1 MIEYTPY
8 FVVINVIM
16 IIQKGNITS
25 DSITLSCCLS
35 QWVLVDLNLGDTQ
48 LEAAHY
54 LKTQKTFRIASPD

>member
-8 FVVINVIM
+8 VVVM
-16 IIQKGNITS
+16 IIQQGNITS
-25 DSITLSCCLS
+25 NSITLSCCLS

-54 LKTQKTFRIASPD
+54 LKTQKKPLE